1 MAYQWNWYIFLQP
14 ASAKDSY
21 LDWLLS
27 GMLTTLQMGCLAWVI
42 AFCLGSLLGVM
53 RTIPNRAVSFLAE
66 LYVEIFRNIPLIVQL
81 FIWYYL
87 VPKLMPQEF
96 RTWLFALPP
105 ASTSFYTATIGLGLF
120 TAARVC
126 EQVRAG
132 IDVISSGLKNASLS
146 LGLSPRQSYQY
157 VLLPITYRTI
167 LPPMTSEMLSIFKN
181 SSIASTIGVIDLF
194 TRARQLNEY
203 TAHGYESFIAVI
215 LCYLIINT
223 GVMLLMSQVERTL
236 RLPGTEGRV

>member
-1 MAYQWNWYIFLQP
+1 M
-14 ASAKDSY
+14 
-21 LDWLLS
+21 
-27 GMLTTLQMGCLAWVI
+27 
-42 AFCLGSLLGVM
+42 
-53 RTIPNRAVSFLAE
+53 
-66 LYVEIFRNIPLIVQL
+66 
-81 FIWYYL
+81 
-87 VPKLMPQEF
+87 
-96 RTWLFALPP
+96 
-105 ASTSFYTATIGLGLF
+105 
-120 TAARVC
+120 
-126 EQVRAG
+126 
-132 IDVISSGLKNASLS
+132 ISSGLKNASLS
-146 LGLSPRQSYQY
+146 LGLSICQSYQY

-223 GVMLLMSQVERTL
+223 GVMLLMSQVERAL